1 MAAGAVI
8 EERVVWESLR
18 WADARLGVEPA
29 VGRECRQHEMSAAEW
44 HASLYG
50 ICRRRKSVRPSE
62 PVTGADVIQVQD
74 WMHEARL

>member
-1 MAAGAVI
+1 MIWAACAVI

-18 WADARLGVEPA
+18 WADARLGVEPV

-50 ICRRRKSVRPSE
+50 QASLYGHAS
-62 PVTGADVIQVQD
+62 
-74 WMHEARL
+74 L